1 MIDCFDG
8 KVVGAKTGR
17 HPTVELAE
25 DTLEQALQNHP
36 RRTDEPL
43 VVHSDRG
50 AHYRSRGWIRRTA
63 AAGTTRSM
71 FKKGYTPDNAAC
83 EGFFGRLKNEMY
95 YGRLWTSVQDLE
107 TSINAYLDFYNT
119 QRIKDSLG
127 GHSISHYR
135 ALHQLEPT
143 LS

>member
-1 MIDCFDG
+1 
-8 KVVGAKTGR
+8 
-17 HPTVELAE
+17 
-25 DTLEQALQNHP
+25 
-36 RRTDEPL
+36 
-43 VVHSDRG
+43 
-50 AHYRSRGWIRRTA
+50 
-63 AAGTTRSM
+63 
-71 FKKGYTPDNAAC
+71 
-83 EGFFGRLKNEMY
+83 MY